1 MSKDVVIAGVIV
13 AACLGL
19 VTVAFVVPRHKA
31 PATDIVTDTV
41 PSEPIVTDLT
51 PTTPGVPNDPF
62 AGTDPF
68 APNLNNLST
77 PNTIPNNNGT
87 TALNNNTGSNPFAPP
102 GNSFTPISDF
112 PPTQQPTLRNSF
124 PTPNLPPVGPVDPI
138 PLTPPTTE
146 VRTHTV
152 AAGETLGEISQK
164 YYNTARNWKK
174 IAEANKVDPSEL
186 KVGQKITIPVLE
198 TTTSTTTGT
207 PVELASGERSY
218 TLKKGDS
225 YYSIAKQELGNAARW
240 KEIEKLN
247 NIPAEELRVGKT
259 IKLPSKEAAVTS
271 ITKSPTLDSTSGSDS
286 RVHVVASGETLMDIS
301 KKHYGTTA
309 KWKDIIKANPG
320 VDPEGLKVGQKLNLP
335 DIAGVSPTSSNN
347 DVVSGTPESSGTYT
361 VQAGDTTLAKI
372 AEKELGSSKDWPKIV
387 EANPGLDPRKL
398 RIGQK
403 LIIPGKSGSSNSN
416 AGGTTSPASTGTGFG
431 TTGNSGFGGPTNNN
445 GFGGPTNN
453 NSFGGP
459 TNNNGFGGPTNNNS
473 FGAPAN
479 NNNFGAGPNNST
491 PPANNSFG
499 PSNTLPPNNG
509 LGTTPA
515 YPAPTTTPPPS
526 GSGAFPP
533 ASTLPDTFGGASGF
547 GNPQ

>member
-1 MSKDVVIAGVIV
+1 MVTGVQT
-13 AACLGL
+13 C
-19 VTVAFVVPRHKA
+19 
-31 PATDIVTDTV
+31 
-41 PSEPIVTDLT
+41 
-51 PTTPGVPNDPF
+51 
-62 AGTDPF
+62 
-68 APNLNNLST
+68 
-77 PNTIPNNNGT
+77 
-87 TALNNNTGSNPFAPP
+87 AL
-102 GNSFTPISDF
+102 PIS
-112 PPTQQPTLRNSF
+112 QQPTGQNNF

-138 PLTPPTTE
+138 TTPPPTTE
-146 VRTHTV
+146 ARTHTV

-198 TTTSTTTGT
+198 TATSTTTGM

-271 ITKSPTLDSTSGSDS
+271 ITKSPTLDNTSSSDG

-320 VDPEGLKVGQKLNLP
+320 VDPEGLRVGQKLNLP
-335 DIAGVSPTSSNN
+335 DIAGASPTSSTN
-347 DVVSGTPESSGTYT
+347 SAIPGTTETSGTYT
-361 VQAGDTTLAKI
+361 VQAGDVTLAII

-387 EANPGLDPRKL
+387 AANPGLDPRKL

-403 LIIPGKSGSSNSN
+403 LIIPGKSGGSSNS
-416 AGGTTSPASTGTGFG
+416 GVTTPPANTGTGFG
-431 TTGNSGFGGPTNNN
+431 TNDGFGGPTNNN
-445 GFGGPTNN
+445 GFGGPANN
-453 NSFGGP
+453 NGFGGP
-459 TNNNGFGGPTNNNS
+459 TNNNGFGGGT
-473 FGAPAN
+473 
-479 NNNFGAGPNNST
+479 NNST
-491 PPANNSFG
+491 PPSNNSFG
-499 PSNTLPPNNG
+499 PSTLPPNNG

-515 YPAPTTTPPPS
+515 YPAPTSTPPPS
-526 GSGAFPP
+526 GGGAFPP